1 MNLPADDRTAQRAD
15 GADAATTESAGVD
28 AASADA
34 VAAETGDSDAVGA
47 VADDAGVARAAAAQ
61 RTATRRILDD
71 VFGDVLPTVTRDELD
86 DGTDRSGGGRD
97 QWYRDNR
104 PPHHG

>member
-1 MNLPADDRTAQRAD
+1 MNLPADDHTGQGAD
-15 GADAATTESAGVD
+15 GADSAAVEADGVGTAG
-28 AASADA
+28 APTAPADA
-34 VAAETGDSDAVGA
+34 TATGTAAGA
-47 VADDAGVARAAAAQ
+47 TAQAAAAH
-61 RTATRRILDD
+61 RTATRRILDE

-86 DGTDRSGGGRD
+86 DGSDRSSTGRD

>member
-1 MNLPADDRTAQRAD
+1 MNLPADDRTGQGAEGADSPAVEAD
-15 GADAATTESAGVD
+15 GVDTAGASTAPADATAAGTD
-28 AASADA
+28 
-34 VAAETGDSDAVGA
+34 EPGA
-47 VADDAGVARAAAAQ
+47 ARAAVAR
-61 RTATRRILDD
+61 RTATRRILDE

-86 DGTDRSGGGRD
+86 DGSDRSNTGRD